1 MPRIYKER
9 NVNEVVEIYRE
20 ELLVVSVLNSL
31 MDILNGSESE

>member
-1 MPRIYKER
+1 MER

-20 ELLVVSVLNSL
+20 ELVVVSVLNSL